1 MKVDVKIIAGVGYIK
16 KGTLG
21 VGFGAW
27 SRAAKIRNQLSLA
40 GLPKSVSA
48 EDWRELKA
56 DKISTVDTDWGG
68 EQ

>member
-1 MKVDVKIIAGVGYIK
+1 MKVDVKIIAGEGYIK

-27 SRAAKIRNQLSLA
+27 ARAAKIRDQL
-40 GLPKSVSA
+40 GLGGFPKSVSA
-48 EDWRELKA
+48 EDWRGLNA
-56 DKISTVDTDWGG
+56 DKIRIVDTNWGG

>member
-27 SRAAKIRNQLSLA
+27 ARAAKIR
-40 GLPKSVSA
+40 
-48 EDWRELKA
+48 D
-56 DKISTVDTDWGG
+56 
-68 EQ
+68 